1 MAITRRSSTRG
12 AESFIWPGFVD
23 ALATLLMVIIFV
35 LMVFF
40 LIQINLAQRVSG
52 QDAALERLRGE
63 ISSLSDLLNLEKQNN
78 DALAADNQQ
87 LSLALNQSKA
97 QIATLDGRIALL
109 EDSLSIANAEKTDL
123 EDVLKTVINRAED
136 AEKSRDDA
144 LSEIEQQQLMLAAL
158 EARLEEM
165 TAARN
170 EEANARS
177 AAEGEVQASKEEI
190 FILTQSVLGLKE
202 KLGQLQALLDDKT
215 EEARIAK
222 EASVNLTRQ
231 LNNALTSKILELQ
244 KFRSEFFGR
253 LRNVLKDRSDITIV
267 GDRFVFQSEVLFD
280 AGSANVG
287 PEGEKQLLQLSSA
300 LLEIADNIP
309 TDIDW
314 VLQVTGHTD
323 NIPINTP
330 RFRDNWDLSTE
341 RALSVVRYFVLAGID
356 PDRLAAAGFGEHHP
370 LDPTDSVAAR
380 AKNRRIEIK
389 LTRR

>member
-1 MAITRRSSTRG
+1 MAISRRSSTRG
-12 AESFIWPGFVD
+12 AESYIWPGFVD

-63 ISSLSDLLNLEKQNN
+63 ISSLSDLLNLEKKNN
-78 DALAADNQQ
+78 DALAEDNQQ
-87 LSLALNQSKA
+87 LSLALSQSKA

-123 EDVLKTVINRAED
+123 EDVLKTVINRAET
-136 AEKSRDDA
+136 AEKSRDNA
-144 LSEIEQQQLMLAAL
+144 LSEIEKQQLMLAAL

-170 EEANARS
+170 DEANART
-177 AAEGEVQASKEEI
+177 AAEDEVQASKEEI

-253 LRNVLKDRSDITIV
+253 LRTVLKDRSDITVV
-267 GDRFVFQSEVLFD
+267 GDRFVFQSEDLFD
-280 AGSANVG
+280 AGSADVG
-287 PEGEKQLLQLSSA
+287 AEGEKQLLQLSNA
-300 LLEIADNIP
+300 LLEIADSIP
-309 TDIDW
+309 TDINW

-356 PDRLAAAGFGEHHP
+356 PDRLAAAGFGEHQP
-370 LDPTDSVAAR
+370 LDLDDSPAAR

>member
-1 MAITRRSSTRG
+1 MAISSRSSTRG

-63 ISSLSDLLNLEKQNN
+63 ISSLADLLNLEKKNN
-78 DALAADNQQ
+78 DALAEDNQQ

-123 EDVLKTVINRAED
+123 EDVLKSVINRAEI
-136 AEKSRDDA
+136 AEESRDNA
-144 LSEIEQQQLMLAAL
+144 LSEIEKQQLMLAAL

-170 EEANARS
+170 DEANART
-177 AAEGEVQASKEEI
+177 AAEGEAQASKQEI

-202 KLGQLQALLDDKT
+202 KLGQLQALLDEKT

-253 LRNVLKDRSDITIV
+253 LRNVLKDRSDIKIV

-280 AGSANVG
+280 AGSADVG
-287 PEGEKQLLQLSSA
+287 AEGEQQLLQLSNA
-300 LLEIADNIP
+300 LLEIADSIP

-356 PDRLAAAGFGEHHP
+356 PDRLAAAGFGEYQP
-370 LDPTDSVAAR
+370 LDPADTAAAR